1 MLSPKVKE
9 LIVKAR
15 IVSFD
20 SWPDDFSPEVISR
33 FQGVDD
39 EKYYLTDEDC
49 DAIFKEKPELENNL
63 AIAKLLRDNATDIV
77 SKARENV
84 LAEFP
89 GITDEDGELYPAF
102 RAEACWR
109 DFWQF
114 LRCVTYGVAAN
125 RADYISEIGLG
136 FMEALYRELSVPLP
150 AMVCG
155 VKGLKQYSLG
165 YVPAESDVDIA
176 PPFDHLI
183 AGLKGFTRE

>member
-15 IVSFD
+15 IVSFVT
-20 SWPDDFSPEVISR
+20 WQNHFSSEIIAR
-33 FQGVDD
+33 FQAADD
-39 EKYYLTDEDC
+39 EKYYLTDADC
-49 DAIFKEKPELENNL
+49 DAILQEVPELENQV

-77 SKARENV
+77 SQARANV

-89 GITDEDGELYPAF
+89 GITEAGGELYPAF

-114 LRCVTYGVAAN
+114 LRCITYGIAAN
-125 RADYISEIGLG
+125 RTDFTSATGLDS
-136 FMEALYRELSVPLP
+136 MQELYQELSVPLP

-155 VKGLKQYSLG
+155 VKGLKQYSLP
-165 YVPAESDVDIA
+165 YCPTTDLNFAK
-176 PPFDHLI
+176 PFDHLT
-183 AGLKGFTRE
+183 ARLEKFTR

>member
-1 MLSPKVKE
+1 MLSLKVKE

-20 SWPDDFSPEVISR
+20 SWQGSFSPEIIAR
-33 FQGVDD
+33 FQKADD

-49 DAIFKEKPELENNL
+49 DAILQEKSELENNG

-77 SKARENV
+77 SKARANV
-84 LAEFP
+84 LTEFP
-89 GITDEDGELYPAF
+89 DITEEGGELYPAF

-114 LRCVTYGVAAN
+114 LRCVTYGIAAN
-125 RADYISEIGLG
+125 RTDYTSESGLG
-136 FMEALYRELSVPLP
+136 FMEELYRELQVPLS

-155 VKGLKQYSLG
+155 VKGLKQYSLD
-165 YVPAESDVDIA
+165 YISAESDVDIA
-176 PPFDHLI
+176 PFFDHLI
-183 AGLKGFTRE
+183 AGLASFTK